1 MEEEEVELRDYIN
14 VLVKWRRLII
24 VITLIAILIS
34 GLLSYFVLPKV
45 YEGSAIIQPAQ
56 VGSIIQ
62 PAQVGSNLLL
72 SPYEIQTQIK
82 SATFIQKLSDDLNVP
97 SDEINKNINVSI
109 PQNSNFV
116 VVNFEHKDKELI
128 RKFFDKLLYELNSIN
143 ADEYNN
149 QIDSIKSK
157 VLTLSSQIEILNPEI
172 TQISKQILQM
182 QKSSSKDELGSYL
195 LTSLYESML
204 SKKIDLE
211 NTVTDLNSQLSMS
224 HEFEYLQQPY
234 VSNTPIKPKKLL
246 NVAIAGV
253 AALFFSILL
262 AFFLEYMEGTQ
273 GNKEVSKK

>member
-1 MEEEEVELRDYIN
+1 MEEDEVELIDYIN
-14 VLVKWRRLII
+14 VLLKWKRLII
-24 VITLIAILIS
+24 VITLIAVLIS

-45 YEGSAIIQPAQ
+45 YEGSATIQPAQ
-56 VGSIIQ
+56 VS
-62 PAQVGSNLLL
+62 SNLLL

-97 SDEINKNINVSI
+97 FDEINKNINVSI
-109 PQNSNFV
+109 LQNSNFV

-149 QIDSIKSK
+149 QINSIKSK
-157 VLTLSSQIEILNPEI
+157 VLTLSSQIEILNSVT
-172 TQISKQILQM
+172 TQISKQKLQM
-182 QKSSSKDELGSYL
+182 SKSSLKEDLGSYL
-195 LTSLYESML
+195 ISTSLYESIL
-204 SKKIDLE
+204 TKKIDLE

-234 VSNTPIKPKKLL
+234 VSDTPVKPNKKLNIL
-246 NVAIAGV
+246 VSGV

-262 AFFLEYMEGTQ
+262 AFFIEYMQGTQ
-273 GNKEVSKK
+273 GNEEVANK

>member
-1 MEEEEVELRDYIN
+1 MEEEEIELRDYIN
-14 VLVKWRRLII
+14 VLVKWKRLII
-24 VITLIAILIS
+24 VITLIAVLIS

-45 YEGSAIIQPAQ
+45 YEGSATIQLAQ
-56 VGSIIQ
+56 VS
-62 PAQVGSNLLL
+62 SNLLL
-72 SPYEIQTQIK
+72 SPSEIQTQIE
-82 SATFIQKLSDDLNVP
+82 SATFVQKLSDDLNVP
-97 SDEINKNINVSI
+97 FDEIKKNINVSI

-116 VVNFEHKDKELI
+116 IVNFEHKDKELI
-128 RKFFDKLLYELNSIN
+128 RKFFDKLLYELNSVN

-149 QIDSIKSK
+149 QINSIKSK

-234 VSNTPIKPKKLL
+234 VSDTPVKPNKKLNIL
-246 NVAIAGV
+246 VSGV

-262 AFFLEYMEGTQ
+262 AFFLEYMQGTQ
-273 GNKEVSKK
+273 GNKEVVKK

>member
-14 VLVKWRRLII
+14 VLVKWKRLII

-45 YEGSAIIQPAQ
+45 YEGSATIQPAQ
-56 VGSIIQ
+56 VS
-62 PAQVGSNLLL
+62 SNLLL
-72 SPYEIQTQIK
+72 SPSDIQTQIE

-109 PQNSNFV
+109 PQNSKFV
-116 VVNFEHKDKELI
+116 IVNFEHKDKELI
-128 RKFFDKLLYELNSIN
+128 RKFFDKLLYELNSVN

-149 QIDSIKSK
+149 QINSIKSK
-157 VLTLSSQIEILNPEI
+157 VLTLSSQIEILNSAI

>member
-1 MEEEEVELRDYIN
+1 MEDEEVELKDYIN
-14 VLVKWRRLII
+14 VLVKRKRLII
-24 VITLIAILIS
+24 VITLIAVLIS

-56 VGSIIQ
+56 VGS
-62 PAQVGSNLLL
+62 NLPL
-72 SPYEIQTQIK
+72 SPSEIQTQIK
-82 SATFIQKLSDDLNVP
+82 SAPFIQKLSDDLNVP
-97 SDEINKNINVSI
+97 FNEINNNINVSI

-116 VVNFEHKDKELI
+116 VVSFEYKDKELI

-143 ADEYNN
+143 ADKYNK
-149 QIDSIKSK
+149 QINLLKSK
-157 VLTLSSQIEILNPEI
+157 ILTFSSQIEILNSEM

-182 QKSSSKDELGSYL
+182 QKSSSKAEYFLESSL
-195 LTSLYESML
+195 LTNLYEPML
-204 SKKIDLE
+204 SKKMDLE
-211 NTVTDLNSQLSMS
+211 NTVTDLSSQLSIS

-253 AALFFSILL
+253 AGLFFSILL

-273 GNKEVSKK
+273 GNKEVAKM